1 MSKASLKL
9 QSLIRRPSEP
19 NEPTLPVILE
29 FQWPSAAIAN
39 AEVPRSARN
48 IVWIIASMLVVS
60 IVTMWLIPI
69 DQVVT
74 ARGVVVSQSS
84 KILVQ
89 PLETAIVRSIDVREG
104 QEVHTG
110 QLLAR
115 LDPTFSDADTAAL
128 LAQVSSFEAEVSR
141 LEAES
146 AGKPFSYSGSDPHW
160 LIQGEIFGHRK
171 AEFNARLDN
180 YRNRL
185 DEASAVIARS
195 EADALGFRERLN
207 MAQNVERA
215 RKKLEAMHY
224 GSPMET
230 WMATDNRAEMA
241 RSLANAEQTATGA
254 RREQEALASERDSFT
269 RGWRADVSQKLS
281 EARSKASDGREQLNK
296 AKRRSQLMELRSDI
310 DAVVQSVDKVSVGS
324 VLQSGEHFITLV
336 PTNAPLE
343 IEANISGRDN
353 GHVHVNNPVIVK
365 FDTFPFS
372 QYGFAEGTVRVVS
385 PDSFSAQ
392 TEARNPTSEVPP
404 PTAGDPF
411 YRGRIAIDRV
421 ALHGVPVGFHVIPGM
436 PVTADIKV
444 GKRTVLQYLFGMVAP
459 IPQEALREP

>member
-1 MSKASLKL
+1 
-9 QSLIRRPSEP
+9 
-19 NEPTLPVILE
+19 
-29 FQWPSAAIAN
+29 
-39 AEVPRSARN
+39 
-48 IVWIIASMLVVS
+48 MLAVS
-60 IVTMWLIPI
+60 IVAMWLIPI

-74 ARGVVVSQSS
+74 TRGVVVSQSS

-128 LAQVSSFEAEVSR
+128 LAQVSNFEAEVAR
-141 LEAES
+141 LEAE
-146 AGKPFSYSGSDPHW
+146 ATGKIFTYSGSDPHW
-160 LIQGEIFGHRK
+160 LIQAEIFGHRK
-171 AEFNARLDN
+171 AEFDSKADN

-195 EADALGFRERLN
+195 EADALAFRERLS

-241 RSLANAEQTATGA
+241 RSLSNAEQTALGA
-254 RREQEALASERDSFT
+254 RREQAALAAERDSFI
-269 RGWRADVSQKLS
+269 RGWRGDVSQKLS
-281 EARSKASDGREQLNK
+281 DARSKASDARELLNK
-296 AKRRSQLMELRSDI
+296 AKRRSQLMELRSDV
-310 DAVVQSVDKVSVGS
+310 DGVVQAVDRVSVGS

-336 PTNAPLE
+336 PINAPLE
-343 IEANISGRDN
+343 IEANIAGRDN
-353 GHVHVNNPVIVK
+353 GHVHANDPVIVK

-372 QYGFAEGTVRVVS
+372 QYGYAEGTVRVIS
-385 PDSFSAQ
+385 PDSFNAQ
-392 TEARNPTSEVPP
+392 IEARNPTSEVPAP
-404 PTAGDPF
+404 VAGEPF
-411 YRGRIAIDRV
+411 YRARIAIDRV
-421 ALHGVPVGFHVIPGM
+421 ALHGVPVNFHVIPGM

-459 IPQEALREP
+459 VPQEALREP